1 MMPPPPPNSLT
12 VWFVSISFRR
22 RMTFSKDELFAY
34 ANWSPKL
41 KGFFRRNFTAA
52 AATPRDDVMLYAKSV
67 QRWKPPMIFSFW
79 GRKHFSKSSKI
90 LEVTLRIVWWNPLA
104 LAKED
109 EHRCCSTS
117 INVQNH
123 SLFGT
128 SSKVPSGSFLYYFS
142 TFEFSRQNFL
152 GTGYEWLSIFGK
164 TSFPARLKIN
174 LFRRLHHSAAFYFLQ
189 ANQIVECQSIKSVGV
204 AEFSIF
210 LCLFPRDEKT
220 LSLRPRTSRASF
232 SRVLL

>member
-1 MMPPPPPNSLT
+1 
-12 VWFVSISFRR
+12 
-22 RMTFSKDELFAY
+22 
-34 ANWSPKL
+34 
-41 KGFFRRNFTAA
+41 
-52 AATPRDDVMLYAKSV
+52 MLLNIHKY
-67 QRWKPPMIFSFW
+67 
-79 GRKHFSKSSKI
+79 
-90 LEVTLRIVWWNPLA
+90 
-104 LAKED
+104 
-109 EHRCCSTS
+109 
-117 INVQNH
+117 VQNH

-128 SSKVPSGSFLYYFS
+128 SSKFPSGSFLYYFS

-210 LCLFPRDEKT
+210 LSISSRRRD
-220 LSLRPRTSRASF
+220 LVSSRF
-232 SRVLL
+232 FDHGLLEHLLVVCCFR